1 MPVHIQEP
9 TIIPSVGTQPKI
21 IREYIGRVNSETSEL
36 SIAHMSSPK
45 GWLEP
50 GQRPEFDEYTT
61 VLKGELHVETESGE
75 VLILRS
81 GQAIICKS
89 GEWIRYS
96 TPSEDTEYIA
106 VCTPAFHPDTVHRD
120 KA

>member
-1 MPVHIQEP
+1 MPTHIEKP
-9 TIIPSVGTQPKI
+9 TIIPSVGSKPKV
-21 IREYIGRVNSETSEL
+21 IRELVGRVNTDTTSI

-45 GWLEP
+45 GWVEP
-50 GQRPEFDEYTT
+50 GQKPEFDEYTT
-61 VLKGELHVETESGE
+61 VIKGQLHVETESGE
-75 VLILRS
+75 TMIVKS
-81 GQAIICKS
+81 GQAVICKA

-120 KA
+120 GE